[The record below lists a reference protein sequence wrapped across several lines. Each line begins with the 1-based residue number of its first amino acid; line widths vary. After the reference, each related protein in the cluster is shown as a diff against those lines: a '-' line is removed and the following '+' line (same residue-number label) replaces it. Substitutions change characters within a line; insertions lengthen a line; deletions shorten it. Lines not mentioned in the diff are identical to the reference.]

1 MDLRGVSIEGGIHHP
16 PAHLQQQQ
24 QVAIM
29 GKKRDPSLQTLDGV
43 YQSLK
48 VFAYRSLRQSLY
60 PFLRLSMENWPRD
73 ESLGDVIEL
82 WLAYI
87 TPWTAFGE
95 SRFSDEWYACILS
108 SIEQTNSKKT
118 GPTMSETTFSFTRLF

>member
-1 MDLRGVSIEGGIHHP
+1 METLHSVALVITHILSMDLRGVSIEGGIHHP

-24 QVAIM
+24 QQQQQQAT

-60 PFLRLSMENWPRD
+60 PFLRLGMENWPRD
-73 ESLGDVIEL
+73 ESLGDVVEL

-95 SRFSDEWYACILS
+95 ARFSDAW
-108 SIEQTNSKKT
+108 
-118 GPTMSETTFSFTRLF
+118 